1 MKRVFIV
8 ILVVFALL
16 YLAALAVG
24 FHMNARKA
32 PSSVSA
38 TADNWVAWATGWL
51 FGFGP
56 RLDLSRLNCDGQ
68 PADREITLT
77 QAKTSCVMRIPG
89 VGADGP
95 KYRKA
100 SVKVVGGGAD
110 AYILAEFDEK
120 RFACED
126 RDRSKCFL
134 EGMVPSGLNLR
145 VRFGPD
151 AQQKDA
157 TRSCPPREPNG
168 KTWSC
173 WLHKPPKE
181 AVDLVA
187 LKEGGTLT
195 LTCEGCCEHCDPRGP
210 RVLQL
215 RME

>member
-8 ILVVFALL
+8 VLVVFALL

-32 PSSVSA
+32 PSGVSA
-38 TADNWVAWATGWL
+38 TADNWVAGATGWL

-56 RLDLSRLNCDGQ
+56 RLDLSRLSCDGQ
-68 PADREITLT
+68 PADRGITLT
-77 QAKTSCVMRIPG
+77 QAKTSCVMHIPA

-100 SVKVVGGGAD
+100 SLRASGAGVYVWASFQKDGPFKQGAD
-110 AYILAEFDEK
+110 PNCLPPETPLPAGLKLKVKYEPGK
-120 RFACED
+120 
-126 RDRSKCFL
+126 KQ
-134 EGMVPSGLNLR
+134 EGEMWN
-145 VRFGPD
+145 
-151 AQQKDA
+151 
-157 TRSCPPREPNG
+157 
-168 KTWSC
+168 C